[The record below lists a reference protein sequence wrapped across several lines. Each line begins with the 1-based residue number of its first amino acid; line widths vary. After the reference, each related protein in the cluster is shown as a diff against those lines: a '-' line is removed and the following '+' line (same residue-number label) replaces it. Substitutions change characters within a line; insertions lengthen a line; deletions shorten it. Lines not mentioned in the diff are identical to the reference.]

1 MSRFE
6 QRKDFG
12 PRQMLA
18 GKGVKYNAD
27 NAIVHLENT
36 GNQSDL
42 LRQQNLYWKEG
53 YDTFHSD
60 ESGVFMELPRAD
72 AEDNM
77 RRYQRESE
85 ERLRRPSPAGLEKEF
100 REEGNSAEYEKQV
113 AAQDFLDSDD

>member
-12 PRQMLA
+12 PREMLA
-18 GKGVKYNAD
+18 ARKVKFNQS

-60 ESGVFMELPRAD
+60 ESGVYMELPRAEV
-72 AEDNM
+72 EDGLKELQA
-77 RRYQRESE
+77 RRQRSE
-85 ERLRRPSPAGLEKEF
+85 
-100 REEGNSAEYEKQV
+100 
-113 AAQDFLDSDD
+113 